1 MRADGW
7 NMEST
12 KKNVSR
18 VNEPPSR
25 LENFEEYDEI
35 WGLVKATVK
44 NSLNERRVGM
54 MLFLD
59 DLPIRIGTY
68 HPWEPITLS

>member
-1 MRADGW
+1 
-7 NMEST
+7 MEST

-18 VNEPPSR
+18 VNEHRSR
-25 LENFEEYDEI
+25 LENVEEYGEI

-44 NSLNERRVGM
+44 NTLNERRGGM

-59 DLPIRIGTY
+59 DLPIRIGAY
-68 HPWEPITLS
+68 HPWKPITLS